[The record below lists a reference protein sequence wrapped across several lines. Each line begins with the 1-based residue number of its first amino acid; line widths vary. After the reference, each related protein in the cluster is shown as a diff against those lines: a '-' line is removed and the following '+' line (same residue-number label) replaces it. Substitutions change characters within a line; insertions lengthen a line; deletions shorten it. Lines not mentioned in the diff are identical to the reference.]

1 MSIRLRLLLSY
12 LAMLLIPLVLFAL
25 ATLLLLTV
33 FKGDFKQL
41 WNVSVNGNSAIW
53 FDSHDESH
61 TFHNL
66 RRIVETKPDTLL
78 EYLKSVDNELR
89 LTHQGVVLKKN
100 GQLVQVTASMVKAE
114 ILLKLT
120 ELQQADPLNDEKTE
134 HIGNLTYEIH
144 SFEFSYSDKSSGSLY
159 LIREVNP
166 YVQFAQKFFPLLLI
180 ALLVILVLTQTL
192 LTYYVSRSIIRP
204 LNKLKEASKQI
215 KEGNLEFT
223 LDNTSR
229 DEIGQL
235 SIAFEEMRVQL
246 KESIEKQLKYEENR
260 KELLSNISHDL
271 KTPITTIKGYAT
283 GIQDGIADTPE
294 MVKKYISI
302 ICSQAEGMDHLID
315 ELFLFSK
322 LDLKR
327 MPFHFERVNITSY
340 LEDFLEELRYDLEE
354 KGFSIH
360 LRIKNLRG
368 KFIAVDREKFKR
380 VLSNIINNSVKYMDK
395 SIKILSIEGKQTAE
409 SLVIEISDNGRG
421 IEPTAVPFIFDRF
434 YRAEQSRNTTTGGS
448 GLGLAIAKQIVEG
461 HAGEINVK
469 SIYGEGTTIII
480 RLPKGEVIE
489 IE

>member
-53 FDSHDESH
+53 FDSYDESH
-61 TFHNL
+61 TFHDL
-66 RRIVETKPDTLL
+66 KRIVETNPDILP
-78 EYLKSVDNELR
+78 EYLKNVDNDLK
-89 LTHQGVVLKKN
+89 LTHQGVVLRKN
-100 GQLVQVTASMVKAE
+100 GQIIHITPSMINAE
-114 ILLKLT
+114 ILQQLTDLK
-120 ELQQADPLNDEKTE
+120 QANPIDDEITQR
-134 HIGNLTYEIH
+134 IGNLTYEIH
-144 SFEFSYSDKSSGSLY
+144 PFHFSFSDRSKGSLFF
-159 LIREVNP
+159 IKEVNP
-166 YVQFAQKFFPLLLI
+166 YVHFAQKFFPLLLI
-180 ALLVILVLTQTL
+180 ALLLILILTQAL
-192 LTYYVSRSIIRP
+192 LTYFVSRSIIRP

-215 KEGNLEFT
+215 KEGNLEFS
-223 LDNTSR
+223 LQNTSR

-235 SIAFEEMRVQL
+235 SVAFEEMRVQL

-283 GIQDGIADTPE
+283 GLQDGIADTPE
-294 MVKKYISI
+294 MVEKYISI

-327 MPFHFERVNITSY
+327 MPFHYERVQIASY
-340 LEDFLEELRYDLEE
+340 LQDFLEEIHYDLE
-354 KGFSIH
+354 KQGFSIH
-360 LRIKNLRG
+360 LNIMSLQG
-368 KFIAVDREKFKR
+368 KIIAVDREKFKR
-380 VLSNIINNSVKYMDK
+380 VLTNIVNNSVKYMDK
-395 SIKILSIEGKQTAE
+395 TTKTLSIEGKE
-409 SLVIEISDNGRG
+409 SEDSLVIEITDNGRG
-421 IEPTAVPFIFDRF
+421 IKPEAVPYIFDRF

-461 HAGEINVK
+461 HAGEISVK
-469 SIYGEGTTIII
+469 STYGVSTTIII
-480 RLPKGEVIE
+480 RLPKGKVRELE
-489 IE
+489 